1 MSISTDS
8 QSPRIVPM
16 DHRLIRCDNC
26 GYIHR
31 TYKFGDFGGYG
42 RALGRTCSGELAE
55 FSAWEGT
62 VYEEL
67 LEIVRMLM
75 VDSDRNL
82 RDCFNMVMSLVV
94 DPSPHGERYKFIDN
108 LCCRQCG
115 STAKWYK
122 PGEPDIQRIHL
133 PLVTHREWERLS
145 REEKVNKIEAG
156 LRSFSCIE

>member
-1 MSISTDS
+1 MSISNDS
-8 QSPRIVPM
+8 QAPRIVPM

-26 GYIHR
+26 GYIDR

-55 FSAWEGT
+55 FSAWEDP

-67 LEIVRMLM
+67 LEIVSIFMPQGGKR
-75 VDSDRNL
+75 
-82 RDCFNMVMSLVV
+82 RDCFNMVMSLAA
-94 DPSPHGERYKFIDN
+94 DPSPQGERYKFIDN

-122 PGEPDIQRIHL
+122 VAEPDVERIHL
-133 PLVTHREWERLS
+133 PLVTHREWKRLS
-145 REEKVNKIEAG
+145 REEKVNQIEAG
-156 LRSFSCIE
+156 LRSNGCIE